1 MTVFYTDPLT
11 RVNDKLKLK
20 NGDSNPVTD
29 DVLSPHIPGIKNN
42 DLDYTQQKRSRY
54 QSDFYK
60 YYGLDIVTETVFN
73 YPYPFIT
80 EKTLRPIVSKRPF
93 IIVGSSGTLTVLK
106 SKGFQTFSHIID
118 ESYDEILDYS
128 DRFDSV
134 TASIKEFVTQ
144 PIEKIRQDVAS
155 VIHTLEH
162 NFQNY
167 LVLEDIEISQL
178 NL

>member
-1 MTVFYTDPLT
+1 MTIFYTDPLT
-11 RVNDKLKLK
+11 RVNDRLKLK

-29 DVLSPHIPGIKNN
+29 DILSPHIPDIENK
-42 DLDYTQQKRSRY
+42 KRSRY

-73 YPYPFIT
+73 YPYPYIS
-80 EKTLRPIVSKRPF
+80 EKTMRPIVSKRPF
-93 IIVGSSGTLTVLK
+93 IVVGASGILALLK
-106 SKGFQTFSHIID
+106 SKGFQTFSNIID

-144 PIEKIRQDVAS
+144 PIEKVRQDVAS
-155 VIHTLEH
+155 VTNTLEH

>member
-1 MTVFYTDPLT
+1 MTLFYTDPLT
-11 RVNDKLKLK
+11 RVNDELTLK
-20 NGDSNPVTD
+20 NGNPTPITD
-29 DVLSPHIPGIKNN
+29 DVLSPHIPGMENK
-42 DLDYTQQKRSRY
+42 KRSRY

-80 EKTLRPIVSKRPF
+80 EKTMRPITSKRPF
-93 IIVGSSGTLTVLK
+93 IIVGGSGILALLK
-106 SKGFQTFSHIID
+106 SKGFQTFSNIID
-118 ESYDEILDYS
+118 ESYDDVLDYS

-144 PIEKIRQDVAS
+144 PIEKIRQDVSS
-155 VIHTLEH
+155 VAHTLEH

>member
-1 MTVFYTDPLT
+1 MTVFYTDPPS
-11 RVNDKLKLK
+11 RVNDKLELK
-20 NGDSNPVTD
+20 NGDSNPIYH
-29 DVLSPHIPGIKNN
+29 DVLNDAIPGKPN
-42 DLDYTQQKRSRY
+42 DNSRY
-54 QSDFYK
+54 QADFYK

-73 YPYPFIT
+73 YPYPYIT
-80 EKTLRPIVSKRPF
+80 EKTMRPITSKRPF
-93 IIVGSSGTLTVLK
+93 IIVGAPNILTLLK
-106 SKGFQTFSHIID
+106 SKGFRTFNTIID
-118 ESYDEILDYS
+118 ESYDSILDHS